1 MKHTIFFDSILVFQ
15 DNSWLHNL
23 NKFTEDYIIK
33 SRNENKKQAIN
44 NRDFGFSNHS
54 LFLSNDKKELLFIFL
69 STILLRKLS
78 MDRFCIIPST

>member
-33 SRNENKKQAIN
+33 SRSENKIKKKQQIIFFKIA
-44 NRDFGFSNHS
+44 
-54 LFLSNDKKELLFIFL
+54 EL
-69 STILLRKLS
+69 
-78 MDRFCIIPST
+78 